1 MSRNYRRWKGFI
13 KEARRN
19 PLEGTRP
26 YPFKPTMRRYKA
38 RIKTYNREVR
48 YLEKVRKDYLSR
60 PENVWRLRSGALPSE
75 VLMYHS
81 KEERNGSD

>member
-26 YPFKPTMRRYKA
+26 YPFKLTMRCYKT
-38 RIKTYNREVR
+38 RIRAYNREVR
-48 YLEKVRKDYLSR
+48 YLKRKRRDYLSR
-60 PENVWRLRSGALPSE
+60 PENVWRLRGGALPSE
-75 VLMYHS
+75 ALMYHS
-81 KEERNGSD
+81 EEERNDSN